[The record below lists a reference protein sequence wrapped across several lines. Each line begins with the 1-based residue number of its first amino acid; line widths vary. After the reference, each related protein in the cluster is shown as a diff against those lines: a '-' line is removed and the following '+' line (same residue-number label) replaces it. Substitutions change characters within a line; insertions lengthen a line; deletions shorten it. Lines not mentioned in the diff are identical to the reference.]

1 MSGTLYIVA
10 TPIGNLADLSV
21 RAVEVLGSVD
31 AIACEDTRTTYRL
44 LQRYSIDTPRFSFH
58 QHNEHRKVPVLM
70 QMLSEGKSV
79 ALVSDAGT
87 PGISDPGFLAVRQ
100 AHLSG
105 FTVQAIPG
113 ASAAL
118 TALAS
123 SGIPCDR
130 FLFEGFLPARKGRQT
145 RLKELAESDVT
156 VVLFESVHRIDRLA
170 VELVT
175 HFGHDR
181 IVAVCRELT
190 KLHEQIIRGPATE
203 VAARISDGSKLRG
216 EFVVV
221 VSSRNYKETVI

>member
-21 RAVEVLGSVD
+21 RAVEVLGTVD

-44 LQRYSIDTPRFSFH
+44 LQRYAIDTPRFSFH
-58 QHNEHRKVPVLM
+58 QHNEHRKLPVLM
-70 QMLSEGKSV
+70 QMLAEGKSV

-105 FTVQAIPG
+105 FTVHAIPG

-118 TALAS
+118 TALVS
-123 SGIPCDR
+123 SGIPSDR
-130 FLFEGFLPARKGRQT
+130 FLFEGFLPTKKGRQT
-145 RLKELAESDVT
+145 RLKELAQIDVT
-156 VVLFESVHRIDRLA
+156 VVLYESVHRIERLA
-170 VELVT
+170 GELVD
-175 HFGHDR
+175 HFGQNR

-190 KLHEQIIRGPATE
+190 KLHEEILRGPASE
-203 VAARISDGSKLRG
+203 VAARISEAGKQRG

-221 VSSRNYKETVI
+221 VSPRNYQEPNS